1 MFGYPFPETVKRER
15 YWGARAI
22 YKVGDIDLLGDRQT
36 CSDKEDSPAL
46 KEFLLWLNGYALPW
60 LRREVKKLNLAT
72 NDPKEIVLHQFKYEL
87 RASTN
92 GSYGYLY
99 IGAIEH
105 TLVECEPHLNKA
117 TGKSEK
123 VVMAGDVKF
132 VVDDGV
138 VPVGTTGVVNCN
150 KIGPVTVVGYHN
162 DHYNEEVKLACL
174 MVVAHNPPEW
184 MLTQHCQNDAEKLVK
199 DGFLPREKGC
209 EPRNYPDHKSKA
221 FKEWKKNWKIQPF
234 SIWPN
239 DVKVNVEVPV

>member
-1 MFGYPFPETVKRER
+1 MFGYQFPETVKSER

-22 YKVGDIDLLGDRQT
+22 YKNGEIDLLSDRQSGT
-36 CSDKEDSPAL
+36 DTEDSPAL
-46 KEFLLWLNGYALPW
+46 QEFMLWLNGYALPW

-92 GSYGYLY
+92 GSCGYLY

-105 TLVECEPHLNKA
+105 TLIECRPNLNSA
-117 TGKSEK
+117 TGKEER
-123 VVMAGDVKF
+123 VVMAGDVKL

-138 VPVGTTGVVNCN
+138 VPIGTKGNVRCN
-150 KIGPVTVVGYHN
+150 NIGPVTVVGYHN
-162 DHYNEEVKLACL
+162 DHYNNEVKLACL

-184 MLTQHCQNDAEKLVK
+184 MLTQHCQRDAEKLVK
-199 DGFLPREKGC
+199 EGVLPREKGS
-209 EPRNYPDHKSKA
+209 ERNWPDHKSKV
-221 FKEWKKNWKIQPF
+221 FKEWKKNWTLQPF

-239 DVKVNVEVPV
+239 DVKTEVLV